1 MRWNPAEAA
10 AIVEA
15 AGKATV
21 YSTDRPWALELHGRS
36 IYLFETG
43 QRSEHDPLG
52 FDRLLSCGAALE
64 NAVLAVRSAGWH
76 PRVVF
81 PSDQASPNLVAIVH
95 ADRRE
100 PPDPQDLDLHRAIR
114 LADATGEGDAR
125 TFGWANHWAGIEL
138 RALSQDELVVISTDD
153 RRPDHVR
160 GGAAL
165 QAAVLAGRSAGV
177 AVHPVVHVVHRRAW
191 RAGLIERHGLAGFPQ
206 ALAIVGAKG
215 PVGTGPRAASSGR
228 SDS

>member
-10 AIVEA
+10 EIVETA
-15 AGKATV
+15 SKAPV
-21 YSTDRPWALELHGRS
+21 YCADRPWALEPHSRS
-36 IYLFETG
+36 VYLFETG

-64 NAVLAVRSAGWH
+64 NAVLAVRAAGWH

-100 PPDPQDLDLHRAIR
+100 PPDPQDLELHRAIR

-125 TFGWANHWAGIEL
+125 TLGWASHWAGIEL
-138 RALSQDELVVISTDD
+138 RAQPGRT
-153 RRPDHVR
+153 
-160 GGAAL
+160 GGD
-165 QAAVLAGRSAGV
+165 Q
-177 AVHPVVHVVHRRAW
+177 HR
-191 RAGLIERHGLAGFPQ
+191 
-206 ALAIVGAKG
+206 
-215 PVGTGPRAASSGR
+215 
-228 SDS
+228 